1 MIVALSRDQI
11 RALDACAADQCN
23 VAGIVLME
31 NAGRGAAEVVERLLE
46 RRALHGRGRV
56 LVLCGPGNNGGDGFV
71 VARRLVV
78 RGHDV
83 RVVLTAN
90 ADRLKGDALANY
102 KAWTGLGG
110 AVADIHSD
118 AELAR
123 LDGELDGAAV
133 VVDALL
139 GTGLDRDVEGRL
151 RTIIER
157 INAADVLR
165 VALDI
170 PSGLHAD
177 TGRVLGVA
185 VRAHATVTFA
195 HLKLGLLASTGAEH
209 AGHVEV
215 ADIGVPPS
223 LHERVGHAATVVE
236 PADVARAIAPRPLA
250 THKGSAGRV
259 IAVAGSAGKTGAALL
274 VARGALR
281 SGAGLVSICTSPEA
295 ADSLDR
301 RVLEEMTLRVDPA
314 RLEASLDEHLAGA
327 AAVAVGPGI
336 GLDEHARK
344 VVDHVVLGWDGV
356 KVVDADA
363 LTHFGGRAGEL
374 AKAAGHLILTPHP
387 GEMGR
392 LLGSSGTEVEADR
405 FGALRRA
412 VELTRAVVLL
422 KGARTLIGAPGELP
436 IVNSSGTPALA
447 TAGAGDV
454 LSGITLALAC
464 SLTPHQ
470 AAWCAAWVHGCAAEA
485 WAAEA
490 GADRGLLAHEVADRV
505 PGVLA
510 GLASA
515 VRPLPL

>member
-11 RALDACAADQCN
+11 RALDACAADECN
-23 VAGIVLME
+23 VPGVILME
-31 NAGRGAAEVVERLLE
+31 NAGRGAAEVIERLLAE
-46 RRALHGRGRV
+46 RADGGHV
-56 LVLCGPGNNGGDGFV
+56 LILCGPGNNGGDGFV
-71 VARRLVV
+71 VARRLLV
-78 RGHDV
+78 RGQAV
-83 RVVLTAN
+83 SVVLTAKPE
-90 ADRLKGDALANY
+90 RLKGDALVNY

-110 AVADIHSD
+110 AVTEIHSD
-118 AELAR
+118 AELDR
-123 LDGELDGAAV
+123 LGAELDGAV
-133 VVDALL
+133 CVVDALL

-151 RTIIER
+151 RSIIER
-157 INAADVLR
+157 INVVDVLR

-185 VRAHATVTFA
+185 VRAHVTVTFA
-195 HLKLGLLASTGAEH
+195 QLKLGLLASTGAEH
-209 AGHVEV
+209 AGQVEV
-215 ADIGVPPS
+215 ADIGVPAS
-223 LHERVGHAATVVE
+223 LYERVGHAATVVE
-236 PADVARAIAPRPLA
+236 AGDVARAIAPRPLA

-281 SGAGLVSICTSPEA
+281 AGAGLVSICTSPEA

-301 RVLEEMTLRVDPA
+301 RVLEEMTLRIDPA

-327 AAVAVGPGI
+327 AAVAIGPGI
-336 GLDEHARK
+336 GLDERARR

-363 LTHFGGRAGEL
+363 LTHFAGRAAEL
-374 AKAAGHLILTPHP
+374 AKAAGRLILTPHP

-392 LLGSSGTEVEADR
+392 LLGTSAGEVEADR
-405 FGALRRA
+405 FGALARA

-422 KGARTLIGAPGELP
+422 KGARTLVGAPDQPP

-464 SLTPHQ
+464 QLAPER
-470 AAWCAAWVHGCAAEA
+470 AAWCAAWVHGKAAED
-485 WAAEA
+485 WAGES

-510 GLASA
+510 GLASPA
-515 VRPLPL
+515 RALPL